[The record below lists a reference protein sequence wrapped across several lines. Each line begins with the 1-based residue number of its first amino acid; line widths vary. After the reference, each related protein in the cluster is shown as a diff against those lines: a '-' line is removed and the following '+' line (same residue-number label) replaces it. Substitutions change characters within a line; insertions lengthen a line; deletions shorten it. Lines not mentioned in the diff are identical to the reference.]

1 MSTTSVDLSAAVYQ
15 RLIRLAAQ
23 QGQAPEAILDQAL
36 ADYERRLLSGE
47 GWDAMNRRRAELI
60 AKKSREALTEEER
73 AEFERL
79 QRISH
84 EALERQFPRPR
95 LTPEELA
102 EVKKTLGL
110 ASKAPEQ

>member
-1 MSTTSVDLSAAVYQ
+1 MSTTSVDLSEPVYQ
-15 RLIRLAAQ
+15 RLIRLAVQ
-23 QGQAPEAILDQAL
+23 QGQAPETVLDQAL
-36 ADYERRLLSGE
+36 ADYEHKLLSGA

-60 AKKSREALTEEER
+60 AKKSREPLTAEER

-95 LTPEELA
+95 LTAEELA
-102 EVKKTLGL
+102 EVQKALGL
-110 ASKAPEQ
+110 SPGAQDQ